1 MSKIITTTIN
11 PEQLESL
18 DRLLRVLKD
27 FRVLKDYYIVYK
39 HKSDTVSTFKR
50 YRKRVS
56 VTSSWETL
64 YKVEE
69 IIIVT

>member
-1 MSKIITTTIN
+1 VSKTIATTIN

-27 FRVLKDYYIVYK
+27 LSVLRDYYIVYK

-69 IIIVT
+69 IIVII